1 MVEFSLADRS
11 YFQSTTETAEPV
23 ILCMTLQALWDLGR
37 LFEFLVVL
45 MSVLG
50 RLTESPSLKETSS
63 DGQVVIFWLVTEMV
77 PEVISFIYSDKEHHL
92 TQKLD

>member
-1 MVEFSLADRS
+1 
-11 YFQSTTETAEPV
+11 
-23 ILCMTLQALWDLGR
+23 MTLQALWDLGR
-37 LFEFLVVL
+37 LFEFLVIL
-45 MSVLG
+45 ISVLG

-63 DGQVVIFWLVTEMV
+63 DGKSLFSGWLVRGSTEMV